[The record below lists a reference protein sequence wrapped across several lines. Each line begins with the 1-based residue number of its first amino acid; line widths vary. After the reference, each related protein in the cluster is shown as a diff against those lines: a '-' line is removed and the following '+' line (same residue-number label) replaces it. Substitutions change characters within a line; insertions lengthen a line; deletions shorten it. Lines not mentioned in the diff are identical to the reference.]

1 MRLLE
6 LEIQRPKLDKE
17 FPRNIMPQVRKG
29 DLDDS
34 PFEYNKEE
42 VKLDTLKPVQRQRV
56 AGMHD
61 KAKRGFADGTIRP
74 IIVDKDNYIV
84 NGHHRYDIALSQG
97 LPKTTVLKVD
107 ATIEDLIDHYSN
119 KADDSPTFE
128 AYIKEKLAKA
138 MEEELEEDWKNVA
151 RAGLAT
157 AALGMGVAGMD
168 SVTPDDFA
176 PDKPQAV
183 KSVDNDIDRNLAEF
197 EKSSKEFNDLYNK
210 YVQKFTD
217 EAKNSFDR
225 NHIKDKA
232 ELQTIKHW
240 LKMFNSRA
248 DFTDYLNKTYPDRVK
263 AQQDTNINNTMPN
276 SMPDRVGENFA
287 DGKKKGKSKPGRV
300 KKAGASCDGSVT
312 SLRKKA
318 KDSSGEKSKMYH
330 WCANMKSGRKKS

>member
-97 LPKTTVLKVD
+97 LPRTTVLKVD

-128 AYIKEKLAKA
+128 
-138 MEEELEEDWKNVA
+138 
-151 RAGLAT
+151 
-157 AALGMGVAGMD
+157 
-168 SVTPDDFA
+168 
-176 PDKPQAV
+176 
-183 KSVDNDIDRNLAEF
+183 
-197 EKSSKEFNDLYNK
+197 
-210 YVQKFTD
+210 QKF
-217 EAKNSFDR
+217 EQA
-225 NHIKDKA
+225 
-232 ELQTIKHW
+232 
-240 LKMFNSRA
+240 M
-248 DFTDYLNKTYPDRVK
+248 
-263 AQQDTNINNTMPN
+263 
-276 SMPDRVGENFA
+276 ENFA

-312 SLRKKA
+312 SLRKRA
-318 KDSSGEKSKMYH
+318 KNSSGEKSKMFH
-330 WCANMKSGRKKS
+330 WCANMKSGKKKS